1 MSNGKTEKALMVKKA
16 DALTSLQKQ
25 FVDNLFTPG
34 TTHVQAAI
42 DAGYAER
49 SAHVAASRTLR
60 LAHVQEY
67 INACV
72 AEAVQTHSIR
82 ALTQVAQL
90 STSAKSEY
98 VRLQA
103 GQDILDRAGH
113 KAIDKSMV
121 AVRGEVNVNIDLS

>member
-1 MSNGKTEKALMVKKA
+1 MSNGKAEKALMVKTA
-16 DALTSLQKQ
+16 DALTPKQKH

-34 TTHVQAAI
+34 ITHVQAAI

-72 AEAVQTHSIR
+72 AEAV
-82 ALTQVAQL
+82 
-90 STSAKSEY
+90 
-98 VRLQA
+98 RL
-103 GQDILDRAGH
+103 IVSGH
-113 KAIDKSMV
+113 
-121 AVRGEVNVNIDLS
+121 